1 MAVNRHWFCNSQNWA
16 LFLWEELQLWRN
28 VILWASVLDNPEPL
42 SFGKIQEVVQVDIG
56 VEQNVHGG
64 HEI

>member
-1 MAVNRHWFCNSQNWA
+1 MAMAELKFPVTGP

-28 VILWASVLDNPEPL
+28 IVLGASVLENPEPL
-42 SFGKIQEVVQVDIG
+42 SFGMIQEVVQVDIG
-56 VEQNVHGG
+56 VEQNVYGG

>member
-1 MAVNRHWFCNSQNWA
+1 MGIDFVTLKTGP

>member
-1 MAVNRHWFCNSQNWA
+1 MGRAPAVAKYRPWGFG
-16 LFLWEELQLWRN
+16 
-28 VILWASVLDNPEPL
+28 LDNPEPL